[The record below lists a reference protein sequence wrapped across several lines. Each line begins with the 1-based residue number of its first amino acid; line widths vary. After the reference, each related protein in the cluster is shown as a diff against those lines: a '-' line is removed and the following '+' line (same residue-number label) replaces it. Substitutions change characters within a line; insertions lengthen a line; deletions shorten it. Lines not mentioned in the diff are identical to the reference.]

1 MNKVPTAGEA
11 LVKAL
16 SDRDPLVLLLG
27 QDALKERASAGAALQ
42 LALNHL
48 GVAAGE
54 SASWRDIQSAMP
66 LPETFFQWLAERY
79 SRTIPEK
86 WASDVVGLP
95 WSAVFTSSFDQTLSS
110 LFRSSSRQPQVVLTS
125 DEAPPA
131 ARSLSRTPIYY
142 LFGRAGTA
150 DKHALAPVTQSQF
163 RVRRTLHAV
172 PMLNRIVDAAT
183 AVGVVVIDGYTPGAD
198 WLDVDSFL
206 ATIDRLPAQRVLWF
220 GWDSAGK
227 QAPEEV
233 LELVASGKVLAEP
246 QRLGA
251 YLAQLQVLGRIGD
264 LTPHRS
270 GESGLI
276 SYVGDKRT
284 LVPPEMRIQVEAACL
299 VVDDSWSGFLEP
311 QGDDARYSAFVRF
324 HGDVDGP
331 RAIVEGVRRHFAI
344 VRDFEAALGTLVRE
358 GIEGHSRLRDPIV
371 VHGQSA
377 TGKSVSLARLVMSVR
392 DDLRAAV
399 LYATARLPQAFEVA
413 EFCELAE
420 RSGALSTVLI
430 CDCNAPI
437 SRYRELLQS
446 LRSRGRRVV
455 VVGSTYRS
463 VDQDRPLPREFVEA
477 PSVLSARERSSLQ
490 ELIRGFSGN
499 DAHRYVGEDRSVLA
513 TLYRTL
519 PSSRYRLSSGLSSE
533 ARSAEQELRSRSS
546 ETGSTVLTP
555 IAEQLIALGIAA
567 KDTSKLEEGLVQQV
581 AEADDTAGKLV
592 DLVMAAGQLNCPI
605 PINLLMRAASSDQDS
620 SDLTKVAKL
629 FKGLDLFR
637 WQESDTRG
645 EDLLVSPRLTLE
657 AELLC
662 KRRLLGAEAEAR
674 QLLML
679 IRAARSTWDY
689 AGSERRFLI
698 DLVQKLGPDGP
709 MRTRYRFSYV
719 EVARAL
725 THLRTEGGIEDP
737 RLALQESVLRRTA
750 IRESAASGESISG
763 LLEEARDAVQS
774 AIDSL
779 SRRGGR
785 GSPRAKAN
793 LIVER
798 ATIFG
803 FLAVNES
810 KSQAGTERV
819 WSAYRAAR
827 TAAQTAIGTTDA
839 YNPLDVALWTPADL
853 LREGGLD
860 ESKKLELHADLQS
873 VLDRVDPEMLP
884 IDQRER
890 FFSRLH
896 ALGGLL
902 ELPQLTEQALRALD
916 AEGSAAGV
924 FLRARQVGPNHSKVD
939 VERPDRNSASAAAA
953 ILEASWD
960 KTARDER
967 CLRYLLSCQWISATG
982 QWPLRGERRAI
993 PASAESR
1000 RAVLRTL
1007 QALRDLGVSERDHGL
1022 VYLEAVLSWL
1032 GADEN
1037 LAIRMWRELSRDT
1050 EYSDSRRVVR
1060 RLILT
1065 DDSGRPRSFE
1075 GRIEAET
1082 EPGRFSLWV
1091 EPLGR
1096 RVQGLG
1102 RDFQGLE
1109 LSYGRTIPRFG
1120 VAFNYIGPIADPLQY
1135 EALQP

>member
-1 MNKVPTAGEA
+1 MKRIQNAGEA

-16 SDRDPLVLLLG
+16 SDGDPLVLLLG
-27 QDALKERASAGAALQ
+27 QDGLREGASSKAALHSV
-42 LALNHL
+42 LNHL
-48 GVAAGE
+48 GLAPEEA
-54 SASWRDIQSAMP
+54 SSWRDVQGAMP
-66 LPETFFQWLAERY
+66 LPDTFFQWLAERY
-79 SRTIPEK
+79 ARTVPPK
-86 WASDVVGLP
+86 WASNVVGLP
-95 WSAVFTSSFDQTLSS
+95 WSAVFTSSFDQTLPS

-125 DEAPPA
+125 DEAPPS

-142 LFGRAGTA
+142 LFGRAGIA
-150 DKHALAPVTQSQF
+150 DKLALAPLTQSQL
-163 RVRRTLHAV
+163 RVRRTQHAV

-183 AVGVVVIDGYTPGAD
+183 AVGLVVIDGYTPGTD

-206 ATIDRLPAQRVLWF
+206 ATIDRLPEQRALWF
-220 GWDSAGK
+220 GWDPDGRTL
-227 QAPEEV
+227 PEEV
-233 LELVASGKVLAEP
+233 LELVTSGKVLVETLG
-246 QRLGA
+246 LGA
-251 YLAQLQVLGRIGD
+251 YLAQLQVSGRIVD
-264 LTPHRS
+264 LTPRRS
-270 GESGLI
+270 GEAGLI
-276 SYVGDKRT
+276 SYAGDKRT
-284 LVPPEMRIQVEAACL
+284 IVPPELRIQVEAACF

-311 QGDDARYSAFVRF
+311 QGDDARYNSFVRF
-324 HGDVDGP
+324 HGDFDGP
-331 RAIVEGVRRHFAI
+331 RALVEGVRRKFAI
-344 VRDFEAALGTLVRE
+344 VRDFEATLGALVRE
-358 GIEGHSRLRDPIV
+358 GVDGHSRLSNPII

-377 TGKSVSLARLVMSVR
+377 TGKSVSLARLVTSVR

-399 LYATARLPQAFEVA
+399 LYASARLPQAFEVS

-420 RSGALSTVLI
+420 RSGALATVLI
-430 CDCNAPI
+430 CDCNAPFG
-437 SRYRELLQS
+437 RYRELLQS

-455 VVGSTYRS
+455 VVGSSYRS
-463 VDQDRPLPREFVEA
+463 VDQERSLPREFVEA
-477 PSVLSARERSSLQ
+477 PSTLSTKERSSLH
-490 ELIRGFSGN
+490 ELVRGISGQ
-499 DAHRYVGEDRSVLA
+499 DDHRYVGEDRSVLA

-533 ARSAEQELRSRSS
+533 ARSAEQELRSRST
-546 ETGSTVLTP
+546 ETGDVVLSP
-555 IAEQLIALGIAA
+555 IAQQLVALGLAA
-567 KDTSKLEEGLVQQV
+567 SDTSKLEEVLLQTV
-581 AEADDTAGKLV
+581 AAADDSAGKLV

-605 PINLLMRAASSDQDS
+605 PINLLMRAALSDQAS
-620 SDLTKVAKL
+620 SDLTMVARL

-662 KRRLLGAEAEAR
+662 RRRLLGADAEAR
-674 QLLML
+674 QLLSL

-709 MRTRYRFSYV
+709 MNTRYRSAYI

-725 THLRTEGGIEDP
+725 TQLRTEGRIEDP
-737 RLALQESVLRRTA
+737 RLALQESVLRRSA
-750 IRESAASGESISG
+750 IRESSVAGESVAG

-774 AIDSL
+774 AIDAMS
-779 SRRGGR
+779 GR

-810 KSQAGTERV
+810 KNQSNPERV

-827 TAAQTAIGTTDA
+827 TAAQAAIGTTDA

-853 LREGGLD
+853 LRAGGLE
-860 ESKKLELHADLQS
+860 ESKQLELHADIQS
-873 VLDRVDPEMLP
+873 VLDRVDPEMLS
-884 IDQRER
+884 IDQQER
-890 FFSRLH
+890 FYSRVH

-902 ELPQLTEQALRALD
+902 ELPQLTEHALRALD
-916 AEGSAAGV
+916 AEGSAAGI
-924 FLRARQVGPNHSKVD
+924 FLRARQVGPSYRKAG
-939 VERPDRNSASAAAA
+939 VERPDRDSASAATA

-982 QWPLRGERRAI
+982 QWPLRGERGAI
-993 PASAESR
+993 PATSESR
-1000 RAVLRTL
+1000 RAVLQTL
-1007 QALRDLGVSERDHGL
+1007 RALRDLGVSERDHGL

-1037 LAIRMWRELSRDT
+1037 LAIRMWRDLSRDT
-1050 EYSDSRRVVR
+1050 EFSDSRRVVR

-1065 DDSGRPRSFE
+1065 DDSGKPRAFE
-1075 GRIEAET
+1075 GRIGAET
-1082 EPGRFSLWV
+1082 EPGRFSLLV
-1091 EPLGR
+1091 EPLSR

-1102 RDFQGLE
+1102 RDFPGLE
-1109 LSYGRTIPRFG
+1109 LAYGRTIPRFG

-1135 EALQP
+1135 EVSQP